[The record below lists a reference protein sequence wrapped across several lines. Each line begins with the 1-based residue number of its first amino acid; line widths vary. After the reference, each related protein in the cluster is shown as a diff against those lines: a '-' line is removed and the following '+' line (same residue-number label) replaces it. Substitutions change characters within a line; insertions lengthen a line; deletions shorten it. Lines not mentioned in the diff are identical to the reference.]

1 MLNNLSLTSSF
12 LFLSSFISVIVIPK
26 ILLTLL
32 CRNTS
37 SLESRDV
44 RRAQLSLPQRRRLH
58 GIAAKI
64 RYLDL
69 RSTDLSLQYLDRLPM
84 EADAA
89 AILLSTSWLLR
100 RLYEM

>member
-1 MLNNLSLTSSF
+1 MLNNLSLTSAF
-12 LFLSSFISVIVIPK
+12 LILSSFTSVIVIPK

-37 SLESRDV
+37 SLERRNL
-44 RRAQLSLPQRRRLH
+44 RRAQLSLPQRRIFL

-69 RSTDLSLQYLDRLPM
+69 RSTDLSLQ
-84 EADAA
+84 
-89 AILLSTSWLLR
+89 
-100 RLYEM
+100 